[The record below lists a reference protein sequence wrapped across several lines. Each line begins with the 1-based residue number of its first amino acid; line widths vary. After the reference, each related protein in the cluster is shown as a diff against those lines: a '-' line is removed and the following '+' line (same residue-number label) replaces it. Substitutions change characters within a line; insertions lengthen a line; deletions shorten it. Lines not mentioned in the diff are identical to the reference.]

1 MSAPDRYE
9 VDPNDPRAPSMEMW
23 ERLPPS
29 ERRRI
34 IAALPS
40 ELELAPPEGDPHRLP
55 KQRAL
60 GALDAFFRSTG
71 RRVYLS
77 SELPVYYP
85 GERVIAPDLIA
96 VLDVESHERDRWVVA
111 AEGKGI
117 DLAVE
122 VTYEGSRKKDLE
134 ENVIRFARL
143 GIPEYFVFDR
153 RDRRLYGW
161 RLQPGNSSY
170 VPIVP
175 QQGRWASSVLG
186 LELAVED
193 DRFRFFAG
201 SALVLEAD
209 ELLARANSLVDD
221 LQNRLDESQR
231 RVEEEARRAEEE
243 ARRAEEE
250 ARRAKVAEQR
260 VQELEAELQR
270 LKKERS

>member
-243 ARRAEEE
+243 ARRA
-250 ARRAKVAEQR
+250 KVAEQR